1 MVVGCCGNLAF
12 KIIDVFNSFMVG
24 PVLISMKIKRLVA
37 FWFKL
42 WFKTLHMWRLSI
54 TSIVG
59 IQLYLNGFKVQRNYF
74 IQNSSGGPSGHVN
87 VNQNK

>member
-1 MVVGCCGNLAF
+1 MMVGCRGNLAF

-59 IQLYLNGFKVQRNYF
+59 IQLHLNGFRYKGITLSKILLVDPVVK
-74 IQNSSGGPSGHVN
+74 SM
-87 VNQNK
+87 